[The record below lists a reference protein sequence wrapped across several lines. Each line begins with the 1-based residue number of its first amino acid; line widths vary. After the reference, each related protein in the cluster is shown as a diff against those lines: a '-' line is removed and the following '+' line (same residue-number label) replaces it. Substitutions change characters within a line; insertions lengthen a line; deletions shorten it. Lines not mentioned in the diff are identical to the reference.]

1 MGTWGST
8 AAVHG
13 RLVTAVGNTF
23 SNVENTISSKSAALC
38 ESHIQLT
45 QGLMLSHRAAGVHKL
60 RITLLDVKPKCEC
73 CVIYRVGKMMITIY
87 MTVMIS
93 KLLFG
98 DRSGGLSFPVKC
110 QLRE

>member
-1 MGTWGST
+1 MGTIAEVQGGT
-8 AAVHG
+8 T
-13 RLVTAVGNTF
+13 LGNTYF
-23 SNVENTISSKSAALC
+23 NVENIKQDRTRRKSAALC

-45 QGLMLSHRAAGVHKL
+45 QGLMLSPMAGVHKL
-60 RITLLDVKPKCEC
+60 RITLLDVKLKCEC
-73 CVIYRVGKMMITIY
+73 CVIYRVGKMMITIS

>member
-8 AAVHG
+8 ATVHG
-13 RLVTAVGNTF
+13 RLATAVGNNF

-45 QGLMLSHRAAGVHKL
+45 QGLMLSHRAGVHKL

-73 CVIYRVGKMMITIY
+73 CVIYWVGKMMITIS

>member
-13 RLVTAVGNTF
+13 RLATAVGNTF

-38 ESHIQLT
+38 ESHIQLS
-45 QGLMLSHRAAGVHKL
+45 QGLMLSHRAGVHKL
-60 RITLLDVKPKCEC
+60 SITLLDVKPKCEC
-73 CVIYRVGKMMITIY
+73 CVIYRVGKMMITIS

>member
-13 RLVTAVGNTF
+13 RLANAVGNTF

-38 ESHIQLT
+38 ESHIQLS
-45 QGLMLSHRAAGVHKL
+45 QGLMLSHRAGVHKL
-60 RITLLDVKPKCEC
+60 RITLLDVKPKCVC
-73 CVIYRVGKMMITIY
+73 CVIFRVGKMMITIS